1 MSSFLLSSMICIA
14 ALVFAALVGLALI
27 LLRPARGKANQIKQV
42 ASAGTARRPRR
53 RWQSWLPY
61 FGIAL
66 LLAIWTIWA
75 ALFFLAVVW
84 LMRQPPGAGTEF
96 KVGENEKKTARRVYT
111 WLFWSSLLTVPMFMI
126 ALFTADNTSTSGRVL
141 AALIPLIL
149 HVPLLAGLTS
159 KNGFVYRHT
168 QQGILLIS
176 TRAAVAGLAASL
188 GQDPGDGLLL
198 FLFGNGALWLFGSIW
213 GREQVN
219 RGECWLMQR
228 RGESIQTAVGRGV
241 ADLTPQ
247 IHLEKSRE
255 FIQQFK
261 KEAAK
266 AHALAA
272 FRKGNRDDRLQAL
285 WALDVLEEVEKF

>member
-14 ALVFAALVGLALI
+14 AIVFAALVGLALI
-27 LLRPARGKANQIKQV
+27 LLRPARGTANQIKQV

-53 RWQSWLPY
+53 SWQSWLPY

-66 LLAIWTIWA
+66 LLAIWTILA

-84 LMRQPPGAGTEF
+84 LMRQSPGPGTEF
-96 KVGENEKKTARRVYT
+96 KVGENEKRTARRVYT

-176 TRAAVAGLAASL
+176 IRAAVASIAVSL
-188 GQDPGDGLLL
+188 GQYTGDGLLL
-198 FLFGNGALWLFGSIW
+198 FLFGNGGLWLFGSIW

-228 RGESIQTAVGRGV
+228 RGESIQTAVGSGV

-247 IHLEKSRE
+247 VHLEKSRE

>member
-14 ALVFAALVGLALI
+14 AIVFAALVGLGMVLI
-27 LLRPARGKANQIKQV
+27 GGARGPSKETQP
-42 ASAGTARRPRR
+42 ASSTGTARRPRR
-53 RWQSWLPY
+53 SWQSWLPY

-126 ALFTADNTSTSGRVL
+126 ALFTAQEASTNGRVL

-159 KNGFVYRHT
+159 KNRFVYIHT

-176 TRAAVAGLAASL
+176 TRAAVASLAASL

-198 FLFGNGALWLFGSIW
+198 FLFGNGGLWLFGSIW

-228 RGESIQTAVGRGV
+228 RGESIQTAVGSGV

-261 KEAAK
+261 KEAAT

>member
-14 ALVFAALVGLALI
+14 AIVFAALVGLAIILI
-27 LLRPARGKANQIKQV
+27 GPRRGKAEDAKP
-42 ASAGTARRPRR
+42 ASSAGTAKRPRR
-53 RWQSWLPY
+53 SWQSWLPY

-75 ALFFLAVVW
+75 APFFLAVVW
-84 LMRQPPGAGTEF
+84 LMQQDPGEGTEF
-96 KVGENEKKTARRVYT
+96 KAGEKEKKTARQVYT

-126 ALFTADNTSTSGRVL
+126 ALFTADNTSTNGRVL
-141 AALIPLIL
+141 AALIPLVL
-149 HVPLLAGLTS
+149 HTPLLAGLTS

-176 TRAAVAGLAASL
+176 VRAAVASLAASL
-188 GQDPGDGLLL
+188 GQDPGDGLWL
-198 FLFGNGALWLFGSIW
+198 FLFSNGALWLFGSIW
-213 GREQVN
+213 GREQVK

-228 RGESIQTAVGRGV
+228 KGESIQTAVGSGV

-247 IHLEKSRE
+247 VHLEKSRE
-255 FIQQFK
+255 FIQQFN